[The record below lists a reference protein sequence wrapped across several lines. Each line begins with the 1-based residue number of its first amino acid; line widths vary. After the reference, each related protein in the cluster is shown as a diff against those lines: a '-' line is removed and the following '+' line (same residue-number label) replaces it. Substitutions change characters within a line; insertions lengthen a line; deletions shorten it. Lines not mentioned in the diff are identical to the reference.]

1 MQALGQ
7 FSPDEVE
14 TGQAAAQIL
23 ECFLI
28 LYQFCQDWEQIEVC
42 DIVSRVD
49 LESVFDICDSLFV
62 VSELGEEEGA
72 IDVEIGVV
80 GLDGDGLGDLSQA
93 RGILSAIKEMRNIC
107 KLVLLKHD
115 YL

>member
-1 MQALGQ
+1 
-7 FSPDEVE
+7 
-14 TGQAAAQIL
+14 
-23 ECFLI
+23 
-28 LYQFCQDWEQIEVC
+28 
-42 DIVSRVD
+42 
-49 LESVFDICDSLFV
+49 VFDICDSLFV

-72 IDVEIGVV
+72 IDVEIGIV